1 MFYSLFIISKLFV
14 TIQYFSGLAGMVL
27 EKLKDY
33 GGILDL
39 SDKSE
44 PEEIYKV
51 FGCSKKNYKKA
62 LGTLLKQR
70 LIEIGDSEVRLK
82 TED

>member
-1 MFYSLFIISKLFV
+1 
-14 TIQYFSGLAGMVL
+14 MV
-27 EKLKDY
+27 
-33 GGILDL
+33 L

-44 PEEIYKV
+44 PEEIYKG